1 MNNKVLVKLYVP
13 TLEKKYALFLPA
25 YRKIGEICSLI
36 AKRLTEISN
45 GYYQI
50 TNFEHLYNRNNGS
63 MYNEALLLKNTNIRN
78 GTELVFM

>member
-13 TLEKKYALFLPA
+13 TLEKKYELFLPSN
-25 YRKIGEICSLI
+25 RKIGEICSLI
-36 AKRLTEISN
+36 AKGLTEISN